1 MISAYLILMIVALLC
16 FLCAAIG
23 RPATS
28 PFQIGWLG
36 ALTQSCCYCSLASSR
51 HSHY

>member
-36 ALTQSCCYCSLASSR
+36 AFFVVVAMLVGR
-51 HSHY
+51 